1 MATIELITVDAA
13 DPAAA
18 DHFYSTAFDLGSRVR
33 ARASDDP
40 AGGFSGFTL
49 SLVVAQPADA
59 RSLIDAAVEGG
70 GTALKPAAR
79 SLWGYG
85 GVVRAP
91 DGTIVTI
98 ASSSKKDSGPA
109 TRRIDEIVLQ
119 LGVADVAASRAFYQ
133 ERGVGV
139 AKSYGRRYV
148 ELDTGPITVT
158 LNKRAALAKT
168 AGVSPEGKGPSPVR
182 ITSDVGEF
190 TDPDGFRWEAGS
202 G

>member
-1 MATIELITVDAA
+1 MATIEYITVDVA

-18 DHFYSTAFDLGSRVR
+18 DRFYSTAFDLGSRVR
-33 ARASDDP
+33 ARASDDR
-40 AGGFSGFTL
+40 ADGFSGFTL

-59 RSLIDAAVEGG
+59 RSLIDAAVEVG
-70 GTALKPAAR
+70 GTTLKPAAR

-85 GVVRAP
+85 GVVQAP

-119 LGVADVAASRAFYQ
+119 LGVADVAASRAFYL

-168 AGVSPEGKGPSPVR
+168 AGVSPEGKGPNPIR
-182 ITSDVGEF
+182 IASDVGEF

-202 G
+202 R